1 MGGIS
6 KHGTGDLSGYTFL
19 NQVDIK
25 FEKFFLSPGI
35 QFTNN
40 SKTYILSS
48 GLQLN
53 FVTEGVNVFTN
64 INYLILNKT
73 RHRIAIGAGLV
84 LRFVSS
90 SYSLEFGT
98 NLNVNN
104 EQELL
109 LKNDK
114 LRSVSVG
121 YNVTPSYYYQI
132 NTRLF
137 LGAKFIFQN
146 DTKGDAIS

>member
-1 MGGIS
+1 MAGGIS

-19 NQVDIK
+19 NHVDIK
-25 FEKFFLSPGI
+25 FKNFFLSPGI

-40 SKTYILSS
+40 SKAYILSS

-53 FVTEGVNVFTN
+53 FVRAEINAFFN

-73 RHRIAIGAGLV
+73 RHRIAIGAGPV
-84 LRFVSS
+84 LRFESS
-90 SYSLEFGT
+90 SYPLEFGI
-98 NLNVNN
+98 NINVNN

-114 LRSVSVG
+114 LHCVG
-121 YNVTPSYYYQI
+121 GI
-132 NTRLF
+132 
-137 LGAKFIFQN
+137 
-146 DTKGDAIS
+146 

>member
-1 MGGIS
+1 M
-6 KHGTGDLSGYTFL
+6 
-19 NQVDIK
+19 
-25 FEKFFLSPGI
+25 
-35 QFTNN
+35 
-40 SKTYILSS
+40 
-48 GLQLN
+48 
-53 FVTEGVNVFTN
+53 EGVNVFTN

-73 RHRIAIGAGLV
+73 RHRIAIGAGPV
-84 LRFVSS
+84 LRFESS
-90 SYSLEFGT
+90 SYPLEFGI
-98 NLNVNN
+98 NVNVNN

-137 LGAKFIFQN
+137 LGAKFIFQS
-146 DTKGDAIS
+146 DTKGDVISSAIAFVGVRL

>member
-1 MGGIS
+1 MI
-6 KHGTGDLSGYTFL
+6 L
-19 NQVDIK
+19 NLRN
-25 FEKFFLSPGI
+25 FFFLSPGI

-40 SKTYILSS
+40 SNAYILSS
-48 GLQLN
+48 NLQLN

-64 INYLILNKT
+64 INYLILNRT
-73 RHRIAIGAGLV
+73 RHSIVIEAGPV
-84 LRFVSS
+84 LRFESS

-109 LKNDK
+109 LKNDQ
-114 LRSVSVG
+114 LRSVSVE

-137 LGAKFIFQN
+137 LGAKFILQN
-146 DTKGDAIS
+146 DTKGDVISSAIAFIGVRV